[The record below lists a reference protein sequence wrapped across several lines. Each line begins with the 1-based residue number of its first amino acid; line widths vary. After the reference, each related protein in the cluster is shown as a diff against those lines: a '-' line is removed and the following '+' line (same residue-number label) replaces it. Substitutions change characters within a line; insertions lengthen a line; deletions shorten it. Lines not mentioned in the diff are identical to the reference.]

1 MDGTD
6 EAQDRTVLKILPFL
20 DVLEW
25 EWIDKEVRG
34 DMADLKY
41 WSQVGPDVE
50 CSAILITYLIA
61 LNNNPMWSLGQEEL
75 LFFFSLAN
83 IVHIPCSRQ
92 KGYKYKIVHNCVL
105 STRMVLGSPLTF

>member
-41 WSQVGPDVE
+41 WS
-50 CSAILITYLIA
+50 
-61 LNNNPMWSLGQEEL
+61 
-75 LFFFSLAN
+75 
-83 IVHIPCSRQ
+83 
-92 KGYKYKIVHNCVL
+92 
-105 STRMVLGSPLTF
+105 